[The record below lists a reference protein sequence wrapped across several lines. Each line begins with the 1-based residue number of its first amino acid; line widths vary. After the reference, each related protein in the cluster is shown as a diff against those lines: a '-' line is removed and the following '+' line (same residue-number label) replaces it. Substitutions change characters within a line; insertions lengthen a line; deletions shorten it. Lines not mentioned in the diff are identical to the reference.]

1 MRDASYE
8 FLKRLLST
16 PGPSGNEGAAAG
28 VWREEARGFAEVRG
42 DRMGN
47 SFATLNA
54 GGSPKVMLSGHIDE
68 IGVIVTHI
76 DEKGLVRF
84 SGVGGWD
91 PQVLVGQRVRL
102 QTQSGEVVGV
112 VGKKAIHVME
122 PEERKKV
129 SDIKSLWIDIGAKDA
144 DEAKGIV
151 RVGDAG
157 VVDQDLLELPN
168 DRIASRALDNRM
180 GAFVVL
186 EALRLLSEEEGVNAE
201 VVAVASVQEEIGLY
215 GARGAAFGLDPDAA
229 IAVDVTHAT
238 DTPGVSKNEN
248 GDHALGSGPVIK
260 RATNLS
266 PIVSEGLIAA
276 AEEAGISYTLEAD
289 SRSTGT
295 DADAIQFTR
304 AGIATG
310 LVSVPNRYMHSPNEM
325 VDLGDLEECARLI
338 SVYIKGLGRT
348 RTSSASVNERAAS
361 GPHPWSRP
369 RFCSRSSFSGPTSR
383 R

>member
-28 VWREEARGFAEVRG
+28 IWREEARGFAEVRG

-54 GGSPKVMLSGHIDE
+54 GGSPRVMLSGHIDE

-102 QTQSGEVVGV
+102 QTQSGKVVGV
-112 VGKKAIHVME
+112 IGKKAIHLME
-122 PEERKKV
+122 PDERKKV

-144 DEAKGIV
+144 DEAKGKV

-157 VVDQDLLELPN
+157 VIDQDLLELPN

-266 PIVSEGLIAA
+266 PIVSEGLSPRPRRR
-276 AEEAGISYTLEAD
+276 ESPT
-289 SRSTGT
+289 RWRR
-295 DADAIQFTR
+295 TR
-304 AGIATG
+304 ARRGPT
-310 LVSVPNRYMHSPNEM
+310 
-325 VDLGDLEECARLI
+325 
-338 SVYIKGLGRT
+338 RT
-348 RTSSASVNERAAS
+348 RSS
-361 GPHPWSRP
+361 
-369 RFCSRSSFSGPTSR
+369 
-383 R
+383 

>member
-8 FLKRLLST
+8 FLKKLLST
-16 PGPSGNEGAAAG
+16 PGPSGNEGAAAR
-28 VWREEARGFAEVRG
+28 VWREEAQSFAEVRG

-47 SFATLNA
+47 SFAALNA

-76 DEKGLVRF
+76 DDQGLVRF

-91 PQVLVGQRVRL
+91 SQVLVGQRVRL
-102 QTQSGEVVGV
+102 QTEGGEVAGV
-112 VGKKAIHVME
+112 IGKKAIHVME

-129 SDIKSLWIDIGAKDA
+129 SEIKSLWIDMGAKDA
-144 DEAKGIV
+144 DEAKGMV
-151 RVGDAG
+151 RVGDVG
-157 VVDQDLLELPN
+157 VVDQDVLELPN
-168 DRIASRALDNRM
+168 DRIASRSLDNRM

-186 EALRLLSEEEGVNAE
+186 EALRLLSEEEGIDAE

-215 GARGAAFGLDPDAA
+215 GARGAAYGLDPDAA

-248 GDHALGSGPVIK
+248 GDHPLGSGPVIK

-266 PIVSEGLIAA
+266 PIVSDGLIAA

-310 LVSVPNRYMHSPNEM
+310 LVSAPNRYMHSPNEM
-325 VDLGDLEECARLI
+325 VELGDLEDCARLI
-338 SVYIKGLGRT
+338 SDYIKRLGADTDFLR
-348 RTSSASVNERAAS
+348 
-361 GPHPWSRP
+361 
-369 RFCSRSSFSGPTSR
+369 
-383 R
+383 

>member
-16 PGPSGNEGAAAG
+16 PGPSGNEGAAAK
-28 VWREEARGFAEVRG
+28 VWREEAEGFAEVRG

-54 GGSPKVMLSGHIDE
+54 GGSPKVMLAGHIDE
-68 IGVIVTHI
+68 IGLMVTHI
-76 DEKGLVRF
+76 DEKGLLRF
-84 SGVGGWD
+84 TGVGGWD

-102 QTQSGEVVGV
+102 QTEGGEVVGV
-112 VGKKAIHVME
+112 IGKKAIHVME

-129 SDIKSLWIDIGAKDA
+129 SEIKSLWIDVGAKDA
-144 DEAKGIV
+144 DEAKGMV
-151 RVGDAG
+151 RVGDVG
-157 VVDQDLLELPN
+157 VVDQELLELPN
-168 DRIASRALDNRM
+168 GRIASRSLDNRM

-186 EALRLLSEEEGVNAE
+186 EALRLLSEEEGVGAE

-266 PIVSEGLIAA
+266 PLVSEGLIAA
-276 AEEAGISYTLEAD
+276 AEGADIEYTLEAD

-310 LVSVPNRYMHSPNEM
+310 LVSAPNRYMHSPNEI
-325 VDLGDLEECARLI
+325 VELGDLENCARLI
-338 SVYIKGLGRT
+338 SAYVKGLD
-348 RTSSASVNERAAS
+348 ASTDFVR
-361 GPHPWSRP
+361 
-369 RFCSRSSFSGPTSR
+369 
-383 R
+383 